1 MRSYTSE
8 EPNPFLSPDIK
19 IIYESINMKRISLD
33 GFLTETEDIIT
44 EELWLDNLFIFHQIY
59 DIIDFDSDQ
68 MTMIAVQTSF
78 VVSIAVISA
87 HSTLPFLE

>member
-8 EPNPFLSPDIK
+8 EPNPFISPYIK

-33 GFLTETEDIIT
+33 FFLTEMEDIAT
-44 EELWLDNLFIFHQIY
+44 EELWFDNLFIFHQIS

-68 MTMIAVQTSF
+68 MTMNAVEASF
-78 VVSIAVISA
+78 IMSIAIISA
-87 HSTLPFLE
+87 HSTIPFLE

>member
-33 GFLTETEDIIT
+33 FFLTEMEDIAT
-44 EELWLDNLFIFHQIY
+44 EEL
-59 DIIDFDSDQ
+59 
-68 MTMIAVQTSF
+68 
-78 VVSIAVISA
+78 
-87 HSTLPFLE
+87 